1 MKLSVE
7 EIQSHVSDTE
17 KARAG
22 YTAAAEVWEKMW
34 TLQLYEKTPK
44 QVLLREGREQVT
56 LPTPYNI
63 VHLARRLIASEPQIE
78 VPSED
83 NEHDDDDSA
92 DKRQRWLSAFWQRT
106 NREQRRDII
115 ADMAWQALVRG
126 RCVVEVKWVEAELPK
141 QLKANRLPVLV
152 RTLDPLN
159 VGVKTG
165 PLYTEYAFHKYRQE
179 RGLAAQRY
187 PNLKK
192 SSAWRESNDRY
203 AQLSGVASE
212 VEVVDFWYCDGDG
225 EVWNAVVVDG
235 VFAKPPRRTRTNEKD
250 SKGYP
255 DIPIVEGYG
264 DASPLEAEEYKS
276 LSILHPIKD
285 LWPYQC
291 RLASQVGT
299 GLLFY
304 FWPAILVS
312 NEMGQQVP
320 DLDIRPGMT
329 TPVPMGTKVEIV
341 RGDVNVPLAQTML
354 TQIEGQIQQ
363 STFPG
368 VMYGQAPGQ
377 MSAGYGVSILADQA
391 RGRIAQFRT
400 NLESTLEHVNE
411 LVLGLVEE
419 YADKKKGVK
428 VWGRGGADGKLYHE
442 VLTPAD
448 IQGQWH
454 NLVSLTPQ
462 ITTDDAQK
470 QTLGLRMVEKG
481 IISKRTFR
489 DRIMSMNFPAD
500 EQERIELERAIESPQ
515 MAPKVLLRAVQ
526 SYFPDSWEEVIKGTP
541 FEQVAMQE
549 EMPPGMP
556 GMPPG
561 MPPGMQPGMGGPP
574 PGMMP
579 PGAQPPGMAGP
590 PPGMMPPGPP
600 PGMSPDAGM
609 MPPPGM
615 MPPGGPPQ
623 GPAGLP
629 PDMPPPELLIQMLL
643 SGNLPPG
650 VTPDMILQML
660 AAMGAPPEL
669 LQQLAQQAA
678 QGPGQMM
685 PGVQGLP
692 PQAQGGLSPEL
703 LGMGVGQGGEAAPGV
718 YQEMT
723 GNPMGED
730 QELDALARLA
740 QLRRQG

>member
-1 MKLSVE
+1 MKLTTE
-7 EIQSHVSDTE
+7 EILSHVLDTE

-22 YTAAAEVWEKMW
+22 YVQAADVWEKMW
-34 TLQLYEKTPK
+34 TLQLYDRTPR

-115 ADMAWQALVRG
+115 ADAAWQVLVRG
-126 RCVVEVKWVEAELPK
+126 RCVFEVKWIQEELPERYK
-141 QLKANRLPVLV
+141 ENRLPVLL

-192 SSAWRESNDRY
+192 SSLWRESDSRY
-203 AQLSGVASE
+203 GALSGVASE
-212 VEVVDFWYCDGDG
+212 IEIVDYWYCDGDG
-225 EVWNAVVVDG
+225 AVWNAVLADG
-235 VFAKPPRRTRTNEKD
+235 IFAKQPKKTP
-250 SKGYP
+250 YP
-255 DIPIVEGYG
+255 DIPIIEGYG
-264 DASPLEAEEYKS
+264 DASPLEDEEYKS

-312 NEMGQQVP
+312 NEMGQEVP
-320 DLDIRPGMT
+320 DLDIRPGVT
-329 TPVPMGTKVEIV
+329 TPVPMGTKVEMV

-354 TQIEGQIQQ
+354 TQIDAHIQQ

-400 NLESTLEHVNE
+400 NLENTLEHVNE
-411 LVLGLVEE
+411 MVLGLVEE
-419 YADKKKGVK
+419 YASEKNGVK

-442 VLTPAD
+442 VLKPSD

-454 NLVSLTPQ
+454 SLVSLTPQ

-500 EQERIELERAIESPQ
+500 EQERIELEKALDSPQ
-515 MAPKVLLRAVQ
+515 MQPKVLLRSVQ

-541 FEQVAMQE
+541 FEQIAMMDEAPEGMQ
-549 EMPPGMP
+549 PGMGGP
-556 GMPPG
+556 GPG
-561 MPPGMQPGMGGPP
+561 MPPGMQPPGAPGQPGMPPQGPPMQGPP
-574 PGMMP
+574 PGMME
-579 PGAQPPGMAGP
+579 QGP
-590 PPGMMPPGPP
+590 PPGAMPPGMQPQGPQAGLQPP
-600 PGMSPDAGM
+600 PGAM
-609 MPPPGM
+609 
-615 MPPGGPPQ
+615 PPQ
-623 GPAGLP
+623 GLP
-629 PDMPPPELLIQMLL
+629 EGMPPPEALIQMLL
-643 SGNLPPG
+643 SGNMPPG

-660 AAMGAPPEL
+660 AMMGAPPEL

-730 QELDALARLA
+730 EELDAMARLA

>member
-1 MKLSVE
+1 MKLTAE
-7 EIQSHVSDTE
+7 EIESHVLDTE

-22 YTAAAEVWEKMW
+22 YVIAADVWEKMW
-34 TLQLYEKTPK
+34 TLQLYDKTPK

-78 VPSED
+78 VPAED

-115 ADMAWQALVRG
+115 ADAAWQVLVRG
-126 RCVVEVKWVEAELPK
+126 RCVFEVKWIEDELPK
-141 QLKANRLPVLV
+141 RYKENRLPVLL

-159 VGVKTG
+159 VGVKNG
-165 PLYTEYAFHKYRQE
+165 PLYTEYAYHKYRQE

-192 SSAWRESNDRY
+192 SALWREREIDKRY
-203 AQLSGVASE
+203 GALSGVASE
-212 VEVVDFWYCDGDG
+212 VEIVDYWYCDGDG
-225 EVWNAVVVDG
+225 AVWNAVLCDG
-235 VFAKPPRRTRTNEKD
+235 IFAKQPKKTP
-250 SKGYP
+250 YP

-264 DASPLEAEEYKS
+264 DASPLEDEEFKS

-312 NEMGQQVP
+312 NEMGQEVP
-320 DLDIRPGMT
+320 DLDIRPGVT
-329 TPVPMGTKVEIV
+329 TPVPMGTKVEMV

-354 TQIEGQIQQ
+354 TQIDAHIQQ

-400 NLESTLEHVNE
+400 NLENTLEHVNE
-411 LVLGLVEE
+411 IVLGLVEE
-419 YADKKKGVK
+419 YASEKNGVK
-428 VWGRGGADGKLYHE
+428 VWGRGGSDGKLYHE
-442 VLTPAD
+442 VLKPSD

-454 NLVSLTPQ
+454 SLVSLTPQ

-500 EQERIELERAIESPQ
+500 EQERIELEKALDSPQ
-515 MAPKVLLRAVQ
+515 MQPKVLLRAVQ
-526 SYFPDSWEEVIKGTP
+526 SYFPDTWEEVIKGTP
-541 FEQVAMQE
+541 FEQVVMMDEAPEGMQ
-549 EMPPGMP
+549 PGMNAP
-556 GMPPG
+556 GMGGSPGMGAPGQG
-561 MPPGMQPGMGGPP
+561 MPPGMQPPGAPPSGMQPQGPPPGQPMPPQGPP
-574 PGMMP
+574 PGMQPQAAMQPP
-579 PGAQPPGMAGP
+579 PGAPPAGP
-590 PPGMMPPGPP
+590 QATPEG
-600 PGMSPDAGM
+600 
-609 MPPPGM
+609 
-615 MPPGGPPQ
+615 
-623 GPAGLP
+623 
-629 PDMPPPELLIQMLL
+629 MPPPEALIQMLL
-643 SGNLPPG
+643 SGNMPPG

-678 QGPGQMM
+678 QGPQQMM

-730 QELDALARLA
+730 EELDAL
-740 QLRRQG
+740 

>member
-1 MKLSVE
+1 MKLTTE
-7 EIQSHVSDTE
+7 EILSHVLDTE

-22 YTAAAEVWEKMW
+22 YVQAADVWEKMW
-34 TLQLYEKTPK
+34 TLQLYDRTPR

-115 ADMAWQALVRG
+115 ADAAWQVLVRG
-126 RCVVEVKWVEAELPK
+126 RCVFEVKWIQEELPERYK
-141 QLKANRLPVLV
+141 ENRLPVLL

-192 SSAWRESNDRY
+192 SSLWRENDTRY
-203 AQLSGVASE
+203 GALSGQASE
-212 VEVVDFWYCDGDG
+212 IEIVDYWYCDGDG
-225 EVWNAVVVDG
+225 AVWNAVLADG
-235 VFAKPPRRTRTNEKD
+235 IFAKQPKKTP
-250 SKGYP
+250 YP
-255 DIPIVEGYG
+255 DIPIIEGYG
-264 DASPLEAEEYKS
+264 DASPLEDEEYKS

-312 NEMGQQVP
+312 NEMGQEVP
-320 DLDIRPGMT
+320 DLDIRPGVT
-329 TPVPMGTKVEIV
+329 TPVPMGTKVEMI

-354 TQIEGQIQQ
+354 TQVDAHIQQ

-400 NLESTLEHVNE
+400 NLENTLEHVNE
-411 LVLGLVEE
+411 MVLGLVEE
-419 YADKKKGVK
+419 YASEKEGVK

-442 VLTPAD
+442 VLKPSD

-454 NLVSLTPQ
+454 SLVSLTPQ

-500 EQERIELERAIESPQ
+500 EQERIELEKALDSPQ
-515 MAPKVLLRAVQ
+515 MQPKVLLRAVQ
-526 SYFPDSWEEVIKGTP
+526 SYFPDTWEEVIKGTP
-541 FEQVAMQE
+541 FEGVVMAD
-549 EMPPGMP
+549 EMPEGMGIQPGMGAPGQGMPPPGMP
-556 GMPPG
+556 PGAPGQPPPGMMQGPPPGAMPPG
-561 MPPGMQPGMGGPP
+561 MPPPGMQGPP
-574 PGMMP
+574 PGMPPQAGLQP
-579 PGAQPPGMAGP
+579 PGAPPAGP
-590 PPGMMPPGPP
+590 
-600 PGMSPDAGM
+600 
-609 MPPPGM
+609 
-615 MPPGGPPQ
+615 Q
-623 GPAGLP
+623 GLP

-669 LQQLAQQAA
+669 LAQLAQQA
-678 QGPGQMM
+678 QQQPGQMM
-685 PGVQGLP
+685 AGVAGVP
-692 PQAQGGLSPEL
+692 TEMQGGMTPEMM
-703 LGMGVGQGGEAAPGV
+703 GMGAVDPSAAPGMF
-718 YQEMT
+718 QAMQ

-730 QELDALARLA
+730 EELDAMARLA

>member
-1 MKLSVE
+1 MKLSSE
-7 EIQSHVSDTE
+7 EILSHVLDTE

-22 YTAAAEVWEKMW
+22 YVAAADVWEKMW
-34 TLQLYEKTPK
+34 TLQLYDKTPK

-78 VPSED
+78 VPAED

-115 ADMAWQALVRG
+115 ADAAWQVLVRG
-126 RCVVEVKWVEAELPK
+126 RTVFEVKWIQEELPARYK
-141 QLKANRLPVLV
+141 KNRLPVLL

-159 VGVKTG
+159 VGVKNG
-165 PLYTEYAFHKYRQE
+165 PLYTEYAYHKYRQE
-179 RGLAAQRY
+179 RSLAAQRY
-187 PNLKK
+187 PNIKK
-192 SSAWRESNDRY
+192 SSLWRDNDARY
-203 AQLSGVASE
+203 GKLSGVASE
-212 VEVVDFWYCDGDG
+212 VEVVDYWYADGDG
-225 EVWNAVVVDG
+225 AVWNAVLVDG
-235 VFAKPPRRTRTNEKD
+235 IFAKQPKKTP
-250 SKGYP
+250 YP

-264 DASPLEAEEYKS
+264 DASPLEDEEYKS
-276 LSILHPIKD
+276 LSILHPIRD

-312 NEMGQQVP
+312 NEMGQEVP
-320 DLDIRPGMT
+320 DLDIRPGVT
-329 TPVPMGTKVEIV
+329 TPVPMGTKVEMV

-354 TQIEGQIQQ
+354 TQIDAHIQQ

-368 VMYGQAPGQ
+368 VLYGQAPGQ

-400 NLESTLEHVNE
+400 NLENTLEHVNE

-419 YADKKKGVK
+419 YATEKEGVK
-428 VWGRGGADGKLYHE
+428 VWGRGGNDGKLYHE
-442 VLTPAD
+442 TLKPSD

-454 NLVSLTPQ
+454 SLVSLSPQ

-500 EQERIELERAIESPQ
+500 EQERIELEKALDSPQ
-515 MAPKVLLRAVQ
+515 MQPKVLLRAVQ
-526 SYFPDSWEEVIKGTP
+526 SYFPDTWSEVIQGTP
-541 FEQVAMQE
+541 FEQVVAMENQ
-549 EMPPGMP
+549 
-556 GMPPG
+556 
-561 MPPGMQPGMGGPP
+561 PPGMQPGMGGAPGQGGMPGMGGAPGQGGMPPGMMQQGPPPGAMQGPPGAPP
-574 PGMMP
+574 PGM
-579 PGAQPPGMAGP
+579 QQGP
-590 PPGMMPPGPP
+590 PPGMQPQ
-600 PGMSPDAGM
+600 
-609 MPPPGM
+609 
-615 MPPGGPPQ
+615 GPPQ
-623 GPAGLP
+623 AGPQAMPEG
-629 PDMPPPELLIQMLL
+629 MPPPEMLIQMLMTGNMPPGVTADMLIQMLL
-643 SGNLPPG
+643 
-650 VTPDMILQML
+650 QMG
-660 AAMGAPPEL
+660 MPPEL
-669 LQQLAQQAA
+669 LQQLLSQLQGQGQAIQSPGMA
-678 QGPGQMM
+678 GPG
-685 PGVQGLP
+685 VP
-692 PQAQGGLSPEL
+692 PQAQGQLTPEL
-703 LGMGVGQGGEAAPGV
+703 LGMGVGQGAEAAPGM
-718 YQEMT
+718 YNEMVGT
-723 GNPMGED
+723 PLGED
-730 QELDALARLA
+730 EELDAMARLA